1 MVLISFVLAAREM
14 LSYTKNSLCS
24 AISVL
29 SLGFTPQKKNEWC
42 EAIVLLAGFTSQAV
56 RFSLMKYHVQKGIG
70 FGYTGRYLLPAR
82 DRAMQNRWSK
92 LSKAMMKGEY
102 PYVFSHYFDHGTYT
116 VGCVTEFIARRK
128 VSLINDKDKTKRRKF
143 RRRLDKWNGPLGN
156 EIRKRE
162 EESKRLLILEKEE
175 RLAKNMDSTVLGSM
189 HGFWYGSVGILKYE
203 VGSVKWL
210 PRPAQIFT
218 YSRYFSSPTHPLD
231 RLRVV
236 LQVKANLSSNLLV
249 VKNIWNGGL
258 LAFFRGN
265 VENVDRF
272 TAESTIKFY
281 TNKMIKK
288 LCQCL
293 GSE

>member
-1 MVLISFVLAAREM
+1 MVLISFVHAAREI

-42 EAIVLLAGFTSQAV
+42 EAIVLLTGFTSQAV
-56 RFSLMKYHVQKGIG
+56 RFSVMKYHVQKAIG
-70 FGYTGRYLLPAR
+70 FGYMGRYLVSAR
-82 DRAMQNRWSK
+82 DRAMQNRWNKVSR
-92 LSKAMMKGEY
+92 AMTKGEL
-102 PYVFSHYFDHGTYT
+102 PYVYSHYSDHGTYT
-116 VGCVTEFIARRK
+116 IGCVNEYTAIHK
-128 VSLINDKDKTKRRKF
+128 VSLINDKDKTKGQKF

-156 EIRKRE
+156 GIRKRE
-162 EESKRLLILEKEE
+162 EESKRLSMLEKEE
-175 RLAKNMDSTVLGSM
+175 LIAKNMPRECTVLGSM
-189 HGFWYGSVGILKYE
+189 HGFWYGSEGNLKYE

-210 PRPAQIFT
+210 PRPAQIST
-218 YSRYFSSPTHPLD
+218 YSRYFPSPTHPSN

-236 LQVKANLSSNLLV
+236 LHIQANLSSTLLV

-272 TAESTIKFY
+272 TTQSTIKF
-281 TNKMIKK
+281 
-288 LCQCL
+288 
-293 GSE
+293 